1 MLFSKLKVKLFL
13 QTSFRKVN
21 CLLQAIFFRSRNST
35 SLLCISFS
43 EMSSMLENRQIVR
56 AVSKTAGS
64 ITVEKDK
71 LHRFSDIYLEQGV
84 KFYLEWY

>member
-1 MLFSKLKVKLFL
+1 
-13 QTSFRKVN
+13 
-21 CLLQAIFFRSRNST
+21 
-35 SLLCISFS
+35 
-43 EMSSMLENRQIVR
+43 MLENRQIAR

>member
-1 MLFSKLKVKLFL
+1 
-13 QTSFRKVN
+13 
-21 CLLQAIFFRSRNST
+21 
-35 SLLCISFS
+35 
-43 EMSSMLENRQIVR
+43 MLENRQIVR
-56 AVSKTAGS
+56 AVSETAGS